1 MAKISRFN
9 QASKQA
15 SISFIF
21 AMIQISRNE
30 QAMPWSHVV
39 DSEGGSSF
47 RLNFCNN
54 SIPLPKDRTTEGR
67 TDTPTWR
74 VACTRPKSLTN
85 TRFLIE
91 VQQRQA
97 TTNHP
102 ANQQTNQA
110 MPMTYVQSS
119 LVNWIFR
126 PMKCPSW
133 NAFFVYNSIN
143 LETTV
148 TEKIIILTCSFCVSD
163 LLFKF

>member
-97 TTNHP
+97 TTNQP
-102 ANQQTNQA
+102 ANQPTNQPGHA
-110 MPMTYVQSS
+110 NQWLTSNRVWSTEFFAQ
-119 LVNWIFR
+119 
-126 PMKCPSW
+126 W
-133 NAFFVYNSIN
+133 NVH
-143 LETTV
+143 LETLSLFTTV
-148 TEKIIILTCSFCVSD
+148 STWRPQSPRKS
-163 LLFKF
+163 